1 MIKRVTVREFERG
14 LLFRNGRFVRV
25 LETGAHWIRG
35 EVVTVDVRRTHTKV
49 DAAPVLTRD
58 LVPVGLHLRLVTRIT
73 DPAAAVLQSVEV
85 RAHLVND
92 AVASVHRAVS
102 QVPMA
107 DLSAE
112 HNRLELAIQDR
123 LALET
128 ASYGVRVEDVAIIQV
143 RFPKAL
149 RRKFKRMEVGGLP
162 SGEAPFSPR

>member
-1 MIKRVTVREFERG
+1 MFKRVNVREFEKG
-14 LLFRNGRFVRV
+14 LLFRNGRFVRL
-25 LETGAHWIRG
+25 LETGDHWIRG
-35 EVVTVDVRRTHTKV
+35 EMAVVDLRRTHTKV

-58 LVPVGLHLRLVTRIT
+58 LVPVGIHLRIVSRVT
-73 DPAAAVLQSVEV
+73 DPAAAFLQSYEY

-92 AVASVHRAVS
+92 TVASVHRAVS
-102 QVPMA
+102 QVPLA
-107 DLSAE
+107 ELSVE

-128 ASYGVRVEDVAIIQV
+128 AAYGLRVEDVAIVQV

-162 SGEAPFSPR
+162 